1 MTTRPATTVTTR
13 AQPGAGN
20 AAQRMPAPAI
30 ASSPAVASDASAQSR
45 KRQWLEENREAI
57 QSWNDYVEKHG
68 LPLAGM
74 FEP

>member
-1 MTTRPATTVTTR
+1 MNARSTIADTAATLRKSRNARRGDTAAACV
-13 AQPGAGN
+13 AQATEH
-20 AAQRMPAPAI
+20 
-30 ASSPAVASDASAQSR
+30 DESALNR
-45 KRQWLEENREAI
+45 KRQWVEENRAAI

>member
-1 MTTRPATTVTTR
+1 MTTRTAPATTSR
-13 AQPGAGN
+13 AQPRTSK
-20 AAQRMPAPAI
+20 AARREPGAI
-30 ASSPAVASDASAQSR
+30 ASAPAAASDASAQSR

>member
-1 MTTRPATTVTTR
+1 MTTRTAPATTPR
-13 AQPGAGN
+13 AQPRTSKAARREPGAIGS
-20 AAQRMPAPAI
+20 APA
-30 ASSPAVASDASAQSR
+30 AASDASAQSR